1 MTFRFFDHTADLG
14 IELEAP
20 TRDALFGEA
29 AAALCAALTDPNR
42 VEERET
48 RTLEL
53 DEADEGLLLVAFLNE
68 LLFWFEQGWIC
79 RGAETT
85 LRDAAPGESRLELAA
100 RISGEPYDPA
110 RHPVKV
116 LLKAATYHGLE
127 IARETHGYR
136 ARVVIDL

>member
-20 TRDALFGEA
+20 TRDGLFAEA
-29 AAALCAALTDPNR
+29 AAAFCAALTEPSR
-42 VEERET
+42 VEARDT
-48 RTLEL
+48 RALEL
-53 DEADEGLLLVAFLNE
+53 AEADEGLLLVAFLNE

-79 RGAETT
+79 RSAT
-85 LRDAAPGESRLELAA
+85 AALHSDDRSLSALRLEA
-100 RISGEPYDPA
+100 RISGEPYDPE

-127 IARETHGYR
+127 IDRAPGGYR

>member
-1 MTFRFFDHTADLG
+1 VTFRFFDHTADLG

-20 TRDALFGEA
+20 TRAALFAEA
-29 AAALCAALTDPNR
+29 AAALCAALTEPSR
-42 VEERET
+42 VEARET
-48 RTLEL
+48 RALEL
-53 DEADEGLLLVAFLNE
+53 AEADEGLLLVAFLNE

-79 RGAETT
+79 RSAT
-85 LRDAAPGESRLELAA
+85 AALHDRGPSEPRLEA
-100 RISGEPYDPA
+100 RISGEPYDPE

-127 IARETHGYR
+127 IEPIPEGFR